1 MFKQRCFRLLLLASA
16 IATSLS
22 AAAYDFESAG
32 IYYNIT
38 GNNTVEVTYSDR
50 NNNTYSGSV
59 SIPET
64 VTSNGTE
71 YSVTTIGESAFQG
84 SAVTSVSM
92 PECITSIDYNAFKGC
107 QNLESVTLPESLTT
121 LGSYAFYSCKLLKAV
136 KIPSGVTAIPS
147 SCFYECSS
155 LESVTIP
162 EGVTTIGD
170 DAFSGCNL
178 NALTLPE
185 SLEKIGN
192 YAFCS
197 NSSLKSVNIPAKV
210 KTIGMQAF
218 CNCCLTD
225 LVIPEGVQ
233 TIGDDAF
240 ERNSLKKLTLPS
252 TIKSIGNEAFNCYS
266 DNLQSIT
273 CNAVTPPML
282 GNNAFGSGITPSIKV
297 PMASIAAY
305 RKAYGWKDFSNY
317 YGGEM
322 VADGITY
329 RIDEKGTMVAVAEA
343 TLTKA
348 NILSS
353 VEFEGNQYAVTKI
366 NEKVF
371 SGNTN
376 LESVV
381 LPESLT
387 TLGDYAFN
395 LCRNL
400 ESVKIPNTVTSIK
413 HRAFQYCC
421 NLESIIIPSSVNSIG
436 ISAFSE
442 CKALKD
448 IYCQAVNV
456 PETHSS
462 AFDNSPIEKMTLYVP
477 GESMNAYKTTDPW
490 SGFGKF
496 QTLTTGIEKTETAA
510 KPMITTAD
518 GQISVS
524 GLSGNATIQVLSL
537 DGKLLDSTSATDGIA
552 TLNAQPGEVVI
563 VKVGTESYKVVVR

>member
-1 MFKQRCFRLLLLASA
+1 MLLASA

-22 AAAYDFESAG
+22 AAAYDFEWAG

-38 GNNTVEVTYSDR
+38 GDNTVEVTRSD
-50 NNNTYSGSV
+50 NYNNTYSGSISV
-59 SIPET
+59 PDVLT
-64 VTSNGTE
+64 NYRGYFVTK
-71 YSVTTIGESAFQG
+71 IGENAFAG

-92 PECITSIDYNAFKGC
+92 PEGITSIGQYAFSGC

-121 LGSYAFYSCKLLKAV
+121 LGSEAFMLCKSLKTI
-136 KIPSGVTAIPS
+136 KIPSGVTAIPDC
-147 SCFYECSS
+147 CFNHCLS

-170 DAFSGCNL
+170 GAFVGCNL
-178 NALTLPE
+178 KE
-185 SLEKIGN
+185 
-192 YAFCS
+192 
-197 NSSLKSVNIPAKV
+197 
-210 KTIGMQAF
+210 
-218 CNCCLTD
+218 
-225 LVIPEGVQ
+225 
-233 TIGDDAF
+233 
-240 ERNSLKKLTLPS
+240 LTLPS
-252 TIKSIGNEAFNCYS
+252 TVTMIESGAFLSNNRC
-266 DNLQSIT
+266 QSIT
-273 CNAVTPPML
+273 CNATTPPNL
-282 GNNAFGSGITPSIKV
+282 GENVFGYNASTTVKV
-297 PMASIAAY
+297 PLQSIAAY
-305 RKAYGWKDFSNY
+305 RQAEGWKNFTNY
-317 YGGEM
+317 YGGE
-322 VADGITY
+322 VIADGITY
-329 RIDEKGTMVAVAEA
+329 RIDENDAMVAAAEA
-343 TLTKA
+343 TLTEA
-348 NILSS
+348 NIPSS
-353 VEFEGNQYAVTKI
+353 VEFEGNQYPVIKI
-366 NEKVF
+366 NDEVF

-376 LESVV
+376 LTSVT

-387 TLGDYAFN
+387 TLGDRAFWS
-395 LCRNL
+395 CTNL

-413 HRAFQYCC
+413 HSAFQYCC

-462 AFDNSPIEKMTLYVP
+462 AFNNSPIENMTLYVP

-518 GQISVS
+518 GQIAVS

-537 DGKLLDSTSATDGIA
+537 DGKLLDSTNATDGIA